1 MGWGLGKKNIICYGI
16 LSRERDIELI
26 KTISEYSQCFCSQG
40 ENTHLVCGHTKQC
53 EVKFLSS
60 FERLTT
66 LLTVLY
72 AICSFRTQAIL
83 ILQF

>member
-40 ENTHLVCGHTKQC
+40 ENTHLVCGHTKQG

-60 FERLTT
+60 FERLDYSTYCT
-66 LLTVLY
+66 IRNL
-72 AICSFRTQAIL
+72 
-83 ILQF
+83 